1 MTAYEII
8 TVILG
13 IITLM
18 IAFAMFIIALLSY
31 IEREDKHKK

>member
-13 IITLM
+13 IVTLM